1 MDDALQKFLTKDSS
15 HTAAEAVEPKTAAI
29 SVATHLGYYR
39 SNNEDN
45 YYADELG
52 ISPVE
57 NSNKACELSLNVRRV
72 FAVCDGMGGEDLGEE
87 ASLIAAQTLAEYA
100 PTLKTALQSE
110 LHEIVNKYASE
121 ANNRV
126 CRMIKER
133 KLSHSGSTLAMV
145 CTDQRYVSV
154 FNIGDSRVYSLRG
167 DELTQITED
176 QTLANKK
183 IKANI
188 YTEEEARHSRDVH
201 VITSFI
207 GVDSREVG
215 LKSLSYKPIKTSDIT
230 VLICSDGLTDMCTDD
245 EIKEILSQEC
255 ENHAQLLV
263 DKALENGG
271 EDNVTC
277 IVIKI

>member
-15 HTAAEAVEPKTAAI
+15 QTVAEAAEPKTAAVF
-29 SVATHLGYYR
+29 VATHLGYYR

-45 YYADELG
+45 YFADELG
-52 ISPVE
+52 VSPVE
-57 NSNKACELSLNVRRV
+57 NSYQSGNMELNVRRV

-87 ASLIAAQTLAEYA
+87 ASRIAVEALAEYT
-100 PTLKTALQSE
+100 PPLKIALQSE

-126 CRMIKER
+126 CHMIKER
-133 KLSHSGSTLAMV
+133 RLSHSGCTLALV
-145 CTDQRYVSV
+145 CIDQRYVSI
-154 FNIGDSRVYSLRG
+154 FNIGDSRVYTLRG
-167 DELTQITED
+167 DQLTQVTED

-188 YTEEEARHSRDVH
+188 YTEEEAKNSRDVH

-215 LKSLSYKPIKTSDIT
+215 LKALSYKPIKTSDIR

-255 ENHAQLLV
+255 DNPAQLLV

-277 IVIKI
+277 IVINI